1 MRLLAGL
8 GRGEAAPQAAAGL
21 PKNLALVQALR
32 GVAAIAVVA
41 HHAIRTFTVK
51 ASAGIVPPAL
61 IGAPAFYDSLAFGV
75 DLFFVISGFIMVYVS
90 GAYMAADKPIL
101 GFLLKRAARI
111 YPIYIIVSLALIAIK
126 AMNHLTEGASGFD
139 LQPLRIVTSL
149 LLVPAWNEA
158 GGVQPILGVGWTLSY
173 ELYFYLLF
181 AAAVVV
187 ARRAFFAP
195 LAAFILLAVTAFN
208 LLPGGGT
215 AIASFLANPIAIEFL
230 FGCLVA
236 LAIKRGARMP
246 LPWLSIAAASAAL
259 FVGPLFVH
267 AEAWRV
273 LVWGL
278 PSAVV
283 VFSAV
288 SLEVDGKVARTPRLF
303 GLLGDAS
310 YSIYLVH
317 ILIVGIVGA
326 RVGRMVSAA
335 VGTGYAS
342 TAAVAGIV
350 VLAVLVGVALYFAVE
365 RPMADFLAKRIGA
378 YERARLG
385 RVSKVPA

>member
-1 MRLLAGL
+1 MRLLSGL
-8 GRGEAAPQAAAGL
+8 GEGEAAASGRSAP
-21 PKNLALVQALR
+21 PKNLATVQALR
-32 GVAAIAVVA
+32 GVAALAVVA

-51 ASAGIVPPAL
+51 AGAGIVPPAL
-61 IGAPAFYDSLAFGV
+61 IGAPAFYDTLAFGV

-90 GAYMAADKPIL
+90 GAYMTADKPIL

-111 YPIYIIVSLALIAIK
+111 YPIYIIVSLVLIGLK
-126 AMNHLTEGASGFD
+126 VMNHLADGGSSYD

-149 LLVPAWNEA
+149 LLIPAWNEA

-181 AAAVVV
+181 AVAVVV
-187 ARRAFFAP
+187 ARKAFFAP
-195 LAAFILLAVTAFN
+195 LAAFILLAVVASR
-208 LLPGGGT
+208 LAPGGP
-215 AIASFLANPIAIEFL
+215 AIVSFLANPIAIEFL
-230 FGCLVA
+230 FGCVVA
-236 LAIKRGARMP
+236 LVIKRGGRMP
-246 LPWLSIAAASAAL
+246 LPWLSMALAGAAL
-259 FVGPLFVH
+259 FVAPLVVH

-273 LVWGL
+273 LCWGL
-278 PSAVV
+278 PSAVIL
-283 VFSAV
+283 FSVV
-288 SLEVDGKVARTPRLF
+288 SLEADGRAPRLPKGV
-303 GLLGDAS
+303 GLIGDAS

-326 RVGRMVSAA
+326 RLGRLVGAV

-342 TAAVAGIV
+342 TAAVVAV
-350 VLAVLVGVALYFAVE
+350 VALATLVGIAMYFAVE
-365 RPMADFLAKRIGA
+365 RPIADYLAKRIGG

>member
-1 MRLLAGL
+1 MRLLSGL
-8 GRGEAAPQAAAGL
+8 GMGEAASQSPAPL

-41 HHAIRTFTVK
+41 HHTIRTFTVK

-61 IGAPAFYDSLAFGV
+61 IGAPAFYDALAFGV

-90 GAYMAADKPIL
+90 GAYMASDKPIL

-111 YPIYIIVSLALIAIK
+111 YPIYIIVSLVLIGLK
-126 AMNHLTEGASGFD
+126 VMNHLTEGASSFD
-139 LQPLRIVTSL
+139 LQPLRIATSL
-149 LLVPAWNEA
+149 LLIPAFNEA

-181 AAAVVV
+181 AAAVVA
-187 ARRAFFAP
+187 ARKAFFAP
-195 LAAFILLAVTAFN
+195 LAAFILLAITACS
-208 LLPGGGT
+208 LLPGKA
-215 AIASFLANPIAIEFL
+215 AIVSFLANPIAIEFL

-246 LPWLSIAAASAAL
+246 LPWPAIVVATAAL
-259 FVGPLFVH
+259 FVAPLFVH

-273 LVWGL
+273 LCWGL
-278 PSAVV
+278 PSAVI
-283 VFSAV
+283 VFAAV
-288 SLEVDGKVARTPRLF
+288 SLEADGKVSRTSKVF
-303 GLLGDAS
+303 GLVGDAS

-335 VGTGYAS
+335 IGTGYAS
-342 TAAVAGIV
+342 TAAVAAIV
-350 VLAVLVGVALYFAVE
+350 VLATLVGIAMYYVVE
-365 RPMADFLAKRIGA
+365 RPIADFLAKRIGG
-378 YERARLG
+378 YERARLR
-385 RVSKVPA
+385 RVSEVRA